1 MTAEQ
6 LERIW
11 VKYQLDVAS
20 IRSAMG
26 PLYNIA
32 ANARRGH
39 TFYPGQGPNSTVPC
53 AVMGAT
59 VGVPNDVPDA
69 LSESFDGVYAARTLS
84 VMTASI
90 LLIWFDSAI
99 QDIARLLSQPRGLAM
114 NAGDNVRVPA
124 GAPAVK
130 ASTLIWAAANAVRHV
145 DEWFAT
151 TNEYRNPQ
159 TKRDVERKEMQ
170 DRSMV
175 PLATVF
181 GCVLPITENVAF
193 EVFQVLS
200 EESEERGSFDRMEL
214 HLLRIG
220 QDLVHRAGLPNA
232 PIGVTVTGRLPLGV
246 VLAQFPQNYT
256 ESDGFG
262 RAASSLPDTGRLGNV
277 RPLDE
282 NS

>member
-11 VKYQLDVAS
+11 VKYQLDIAS
-20 IRSAMG
+20 IRSAIG

-39 TFYPGQGPNSTVPC
+39 TFYPGQGPNPTVPR

-59 VGVPNDVPDA
+59 LGAPNGVPDA
-69 LSESFDGVYAARTLS
+69 LSESIDGVYVARTLS

-99 QDIARLLSQPRGLAM
+99 QDIARRLSQPRGVGM
-114 NAGDNVRVPA
+114 NAGDDVGVPA
-124 GAPAVK
+124 GQPAVK

-151 TNEYRNPQ
+151 ANEYRNSQ
-159 TKRDVERKEMQ
+159 TKRDVERKKMQ
-170 DRSMV
+170 DRSML

-181 GCVLPITENVAF
+181 GCALPSPKTSPLRRSRSSPKSRKNVDPSSAW
-193 EVFQVLS
+193 S
-200 EESEERGSFDRMEL
+200 CIYSASARTS
-214 HLLRIG
+214 
-220 QDLVHRAGLPNA
+220 
-232 PIGVTVTGRLPLGV
+232 PIVP
-246 VLAQFPQNYT
+246 AC
-256 ESDGFG
+256 
-262 RAASSLPDTGRLGNV
+262 
-277 RPLDE
+277 
-282 NS
+282 